1 MLELNLNKF
10 IDETRYPLAVTLMT
24 WNGNLHSPV
33 TPPHSHDFAEL
44 VLLADGHAMHSCGNS
59 CGRLG
64 KGDFLLIY
72 PGMKHAYS
80 EITEN
85 MRLYNII
92 YNFRLPLPMLTLS
105 KSPFLHMLYPG
116 RDLLRA
122 PFQGILGKLSPRDLT
137 TAVFLLENMRR
148 ELSRRRPGCQ
158 TLVCG
163 HFVALAILLSYHCKK
178 KNTPPKSWNLSRV
191 VAAMTENLGDGSFSI
206 GELAKQAGMSIR
218 KLQLLFQAAYGESPL
233 HFLQRLRV
241 NRAMELLDNTRLSHE
256 EIAERCGFF
265 NYSHMWK
272 CFRKHLGCAPLSVR
286 KSLPENHFPQESA
299 KGPPSL
305 SPVRPVSGRRQ
316 E

>member
-44 VLLADGHAMHSCGNS
+44 VLLADGHAMHSCVY
-59 CGRLG
+59 CRGRLG

-122 PFQGILGKLSPRDLT
+122 PFQGVLGKR
-137 TAVFLLENMRR
+137 
-148 ELSRRRPGCQ
+148 
-158 TLVCG
+158 

-178 KNTPPKSWNLSRV
+178 NNTTPKFWNLSRV
-191 VAAMTENLGDGSFSI
+191 VAAMTENLDNGAFTV

-241 NRAMELLDNTRLSHE
+241 NRAMELLDSTRLSHE

-286 KSLPENHFPQESA
+286 KNLTENHLPQESA
-299 KGPPSL
+299 ERASAPQSTPPSF
-305 SPVRPVSGRRQ
+305 R
-316 E
+316 